1 MIIDEKEGTVFGTWD
16 EREEM
21 FEKVKEIALRK
32 KNAPIITRIDELM
45 QQINQQGD
53 K

>member
-1 MIIDEKEGTVFGTWD
+1 MNINEKEGVIFGTWD

-21 FEKVKEIALRK
+21 LKKMKELVYRK
-32 KNAPIITRIDELM
+32 KNAQIIARIEELM
-45 QQINQQGD
+45 QQINQQGS